1 MKAPTG
7 RKISVSVT
15 AIETEAMFVENS
27 MAMSRSTKTSRKK
40 SKASSDQPRYAAM
53 TTLLCS
59 RVQSEKTPFFMI
71 VAPAAL
77 RESVPFLAKMEQ
89 RVKGGE
95 VLVQKMPFATPPTT
109 TQRW

>member
-59 RVQSEKTPFFMI
+59 RVQFEKTPFFMI
-71 VAPAAL
+71 VASAAL
-77 RESVPFLAKMEQ
+77 LDSVPFLVRMRQ

-95 VLVQKMPFATPPTT
+95 LLV
-109 TQRW
+109 RRL